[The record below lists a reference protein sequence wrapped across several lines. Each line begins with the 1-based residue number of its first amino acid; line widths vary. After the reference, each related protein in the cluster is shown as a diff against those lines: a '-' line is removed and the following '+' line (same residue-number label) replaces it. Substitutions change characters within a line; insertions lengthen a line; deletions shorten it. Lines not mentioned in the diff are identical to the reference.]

1 MAGAEKYPQAEWV
14 SVSDDSSRQ
23 HLVGLTPFFVYRR
36 GTGKFMSL
44 EKLNTGQKAL
54 QINLDAKKY
63 GTFAEIGA
71 GQEVARWFF
80 QVGKASGTVAK
91 TISAYDMAVSDAIY
105 GVADRYVSRKRLQS
119 MLDLEYNLLVQRLDQ
134 ARGNKCTFFAYA
146 DTVTTK
152 HISKAGE
159 DGGQGWLG
167 VKFQTVPQA
176 EPSTIIIHARMLDW
190 ETQRQQEAI
199 GVLGVNLIHGAFYRS
214 NDPIGLIGSL
224 LDNLSNQRIEVD
236 MIKFSGPAFFKV
248 DNRLMALQ
256 LVEQWLTEATM
267 FTASGETVIPSE
279 LLYKKP
285 VLLERG
291 SFRPL
296 TNPMLDMME
305 RAQEMFVQE
314 PALAG
319 EAPVTMFEM
328 TLRQLQ
334 IGNSI
339 DHRDFLDRVDTLG
352 ALGKPVLISNFL
364 RYHRLVT
371 YLSRHTQKPIG
382 LPIGLVRLRD
392 VLDEKFYTD
401 LPGGLME
408 SLGQL
413 FKNGAKLYVYPSLD
427 KKTGKL
433 TTAENLEVPQH
444 LRHLYGHLL
453 ENKFVVNINN
463 FNADALK
470 IYSGEVLAKIHSGDE
485 SLAKLIPPAI
495 FEVIKAKKL
504 FGWGQKPAA

>member
-1 MAGAEKYPQAEWV
+1 
-14 SVSDDSSRQ
+14 
-23 HLVGLTPFFVYRR
+23 
-36 GTGKFMSL
+36 MSKND
-44 EKLNTGQKAL
+44 KLNPGQKAL

-80 QVGKASGTVAK
+80 HVGKASGTVAK

-105 GVADRYVSRKRLQS
+105 GSSDRYVSRMRLQS
-119 MLDLEYNLLVQRLDQ
+119 MLDLEYGLLLQRLDKSLGD
-134 ARGNKCTFFAYA
+134 RRTFFAFA
-146 DTVTTK
+146 NTVTTK
-152 HISKAGE
+152 HIVKAGE
-159 DGGQGWLG
+159 EGGHGWLG
-167 VKFQTVPQA
+167 IKFQTLPRS
-176 EPSTIIIHARMLDW
+176 EPSTIIIHTRLLDW
-190 ETQRQQEAI
+190 ETSRQQEAVGI
-199 GVLGVNLIHGAFYRS
+199 LGVNLIYGAFYQHLEPER
-214 NDPIGLIGSL
+214 LIGSL
-224 LDNLSNQRIEVD
+224 LDSLSWQRVEVD
-236 MIKFSGPAFFKV
+236 MIKFSGPAFQGL

-256 LVEQWLTEATM
+256 LVQQWLTEAAM
-267 FTASGETVIPSE
+267 FTADGETVIPSE

-296 TNPMLDMME
+296 TNPMLDMLE
-305 RAQEMFVQE
+305 RAQQLFVGQ
-314 PALAG
+314 PALQD
-319 EAPVTMFEM
+319 EPPVVMFEM

-334 IGNSI
+334 VGDAI

-392 VLDEKFYTD
+392 VMDERFYTD
-401 LPGGLME
+401 MAGGLME

-413 FKNGAKLYVYPSLD
+413 FKNGAKMYVYPSLD

-433 TTAENLEVPQH
+433 FTVENLDIAPH
-444 LRHLYGHLL
+444 LRHLYQHLVD
-453 ENKFVVNINN
+453 NKFIVDITAYNP
-463 FNADALK
+463 DLLK
-470 IYSGEVLAKIHSGDE
+470 VYSSEVLAKIHAGDE
-485 SLAKLIPPAI
+485 ALSQLIPPQI
-495 FEVIKAKKL
+495 FEVIKAKRL
-504 FGWGQKPAA
+504 FGWGQKKIVSPLPA

>member
-1 MAGAEKYPQAEWV
+1 
-14 SVSDDSSRQ
+14 
-23 HLVGLTPFFVYRR
+23 
-36 GTGKFMSL
+36 MSK

-80 QVGKASGTVAK
+80 HVGKASGTVAK

-105 GVADRYVSRKRLQS
+105 GQAERYVSRKRLGA
-119 MLDLEYNLLVQRLDQ
+119 MLDLEFDLLLQRLDK
-134 ARGNKCTFFAYA
+134 ARGDKCTFFAFA
-146 DTVTTK
+146 NTVATK
-152 HISKAGE
+152 QGLRPGME
-159 DGGQGWLG
+159 EGQGWLG
-167 VKFQTVPQA
+167 IKFQVHPHGDPA
-176 EPSTIIIHARMLDW
+176 TIIIHVRLLDW
-190 ETQRQQEAI
+190 ETPRQQEAVGI
-199 GVLGVNLIHGAFYRS
+199 LGVNLIHGAFYQTS
-214 NDPIGLIGSL
+214 DPATLIGTL
-224 LDNLSNQRIEVD
+224 LDGLTSQRVEVD
-236 MIKFSGPAFFKV
+236 MIKFSGPAFTGV

-256 LVEQWLTEATM
+256 LVEQGIAEAAM
-267 FTASGETVIPSE
+267 FTANGETIIPSE
-279 LLYKKP
+279 ILYKKP

-296 TNPMLDMME
+296 TNPMLDMLE
-305 RAQEMFVQE
+305 RAQEKFAQE
-314 PALAG
+314 PALQG
-319 EAPVTMFEM
+319 EVPVVMFEM

-334 IGNSI
+334 VENAI

-371 YLSRHTQKPIG
+371 YLSRQTQK
-382 LPIGLVRLRD
+382 PIGLVRLRD

-433 TTAENLEVPQH
+433 TTVENLEVPPH
-444 LRHLYGHLL
+444 LRHLYLHLV
-453 ENKFVVNINN
+453 ENKFIENLTS
-463 FNADALK
+463 FNAASLK

-485 SLAKLIPPAI
+485 SLAQLIPPQI

-504 FGWGQKPAA
+504 FGWGQKAALAA

>member
-1 MAGAEKYPQAEWV
+1 
-14 SVSDDSSRQ
+14 
-23 HLVGLTPFFVYRR
+23 
-36 GTGKFMSL
+36 MSK

-54 QINLDAKKY
+54 QINLDAKRY

-80 QVGKASGTVAK
+80 HVGKASGTVA
-91 TISAYDMAVSDAIY
+91 
-105 GVADRYVSRKRLQS
+105 
-119 MLDLEYNLLVQRLDQ
+119 
-134 ARGNKCTFFAYA
+134 
-146 DTVTTK
+146 TK
-152 HISKAGE
+152 QGSKPGQE
-159 DGGQGWLG
+159 EGQGWLG
-167 VKFQTVPQA
+167 IKFQAHPHGD
-176 EPSTIIIHARMLDW
+176 PSTIIIHVRMLDW
-190 ETQRQQEAI
+190 ETLRQQEAV
-199 GVLGVNLIHGAFYRS
+199 GVLGVNLIHGAFYQHT
-214 NDPIGLIGSL
+214 DPASLIGSL
-224 LDNLSNQRIEVD
+224 LDGLTSQRVEVD
-236 MIKFSGPAFFKV
+236 MIKFSGPAFTGV

-256 LVEQWLTEATM
+256 LVEQWLTEAAI
-267 FTASGETVIPSE
+267 FTADGETVIPGE
-279 LLYKKP
+279 LLWKKP

-296 TNPMLDMME
+296 TNPMLDMLE
-305 RAQEMFVQE
+305 RAQEKFVKEESLQGE
-314 PALAG
+314 P
-319 EAPVTMFEM
+319 PVVMFEM

-334 IGNSI
+334 VGDAI

-371 YLSRHTQKPIG
+371 YLARQTNRPIG

-413 FKNGAKLYVYPSLD
+413 FKNGAKLYVYPSRD
-427 KKTGKL
+427 KKTGQI
-433 TTAENLEVPQH
+433 TTIENLEVAPN
-444 LRHLYGHLL
+444 LRHLFTHLV
-453 ENKFVVNINN
+453 ENKFIENIANYN
-463 FNADALK
+463 PDALK

-485 SLAKLIPPAI
+485 SLSQIIPAPI

-504 FGWGQKPAA
+504 FGWQQRMAGAVAAGS

>member
-1 MAGAEKYPQAEWV
+1 L
-14 SVSDDSSRQ
+14 D
-23 HLVGLTPFFVYRR
+23 TPEFFCIIPHK
-36 GTGKFMSL
+36 GFMNG

-80 QVGKASGTVAK
+80 HVGKASGTVAK

-105 GVADRYVSRKRLQS
+105 GPAARYVSRTRLQS
-119 MLDLEYNLLVQRLDQ
+119 MLDLEFDLLLQRLDKT
-134 ARGNKCTFFAYA
+134 RGDKCTFFAFA
-146 DTVTTK
+146 DTVATK
-152 HISKAGE
+152 HVSNPGQDE
-159 DGGQGWLG
+159 GQGWLG
-167 VKFQTVPQA
+167 VKFQVHPHGD
-176 EPSTIIIHARMLDW
+176 PSTIIIHVRLLDW
-190 ETQRQQEAI
+190 DTLRQQEAVGLI
-199 GVLGVNLIHGAFYRS
+199 GVNLIHGAFYQHA
-214 NDPIGLIGSL
+214 DPVGLIGSL
-224 LDNLSNQRIEVD
+224 LDNLTNQRIEVD
-236 MIKFSGPAFFKV
+236 MIKFSGPGFTGV

-256 LVEQWLTEATM
+256 LVEQSLAEAAM
-267 FTASGETVIPSE
+267 FTADGETVIPGE

-305 RAQEMFVQE
+305 RAQEMFVTE
-314 PALAG
+314 PALQG
-319 EAPVTMFEM
+319 EVPVTMFEM

-334 IGNSI
+334 VGDAIN
-339 DHRDFLDRVDTLG
+339 HRDFLDRVDTLG

-401 LPGGLME
+401 LAGGLME

-413 FKNGAKLYVYPSLD
+413 FKNGAKLFVYPSLD

-433 TTAENLEVPQH
+433 TTAENLEVVPH
-444 LRHLYGHLL
+444 LRHLYAHLV
-453 ENKFVVNINN
+453 ENKFIVNITSY
-463 FNADALK
+463 NADSLK
-470 IYSGEVLAKIHSGDE
+470 IYSSDVLAKIHAGDE
-485 SLAKLIPPAI
+485 TLSKIIPPPI
-495 FEVIKAKKL
+495 FEVIKTKKL
-504 FGWGQKPAA
+504 FGWEQKKAMVAA

>member
-1 MAGAEKYPQAEWV
+1 MG
-14 SVSDDSSRQ
+14 SD
-23 HLVGLTPFFVYRR
+23 
-36 GTGKFMSL
+36 
-44 EKLNTGQKAL
+44 KLNTGQKAL

-80 QVGKASGTVAK
+80 LVGKASGTVAK

-105 GVADRYVSRKRLQS
+105 GSSDRYVSRKRLQA
-119 MLDLEYNLLVQRLDQ
+119 MLDLELDLLLQRLDKTLGD
-134 ARGNKCTFFAYA
+134 RRTFFAFA
-146 DTVTTK
+146 NTVTTK
-152 HISKAGE
+152 PISKYGE
-159 DGGQGWLG
+159 EGGHGWLG
-167 VKFQTVPQA
+167 VKFQTIPRG
-176 EPSTIIIHARMLDW
+176 EPSTIIIHVRMLDW
-190 ETQRQQEAI
+190 ETPRQQEAVGI
-199 GVLGVNLIHGAFYRS
+199 LGVNLIHAAFYRHIE
-214 NDPIGLIGSL
+214 PERLIGSL
-224 LDNLSNQRIEVD
+224 LDGLTSQRVEVD
-236 MIKFSGPAFFKV
+236 MIKFSGPAFAGV

-256 LVEQWLTEATM
+256 LVEQWLTEAAM
-267 FTASGETVIPSE
+267 FTADGESVIPGE

-296 TNPMLDMME
+296 TNPMLDLLD
-305 RAQEMFVQE
+305 RAQAMFVRE
-314 PALAG
+314 PALQG
-319 EAPVTMFEM
+319 EEPVVMFEM

-334 IGNSI
+334 VGDAI

-382 LPIGLVRLRD
+382 LPLGLVRLRD

-413 FKNGAKLYVYPSLD
+413 FKNSAKLYVYPSLD
-427 KKTGKL
+427 KKTGRL
-433 TTAENLEVPQH
+433 TTVENLEVAPH
-444 LRHLYGHLL
+444 LRHLYAHLV
-453 ENKFVVNINN
+453 ENKFIQNIAGYNP
-463 FNADALK
+463 DALK
-470 IYSGEVLAKIHSGDE
+470 IYAGDLLAKIHAGDE
-485 SLAKLIPPAI
+485 DLSRFIPPPV
-495 FEVIKAKKL
+495 FEAIKAKKL
-504 FGWGQKPAA
+504 FGWRRHAGAVKRAAGS

>member
-1 MAGAEKYPQAEWV
+1 
-14 SVSDDSSRQ
+14 
-23 HLVGLTPFFVYRR
+23 
-36 GTGKFMSL
+36 
-44 EKLNTGQKAL
+44 
-54 QINLDAKKY
+54 
-63 GTFAEIGA
+63 
-71 GQEVARWFF
+71 
-80 QVGKASGTVAK
+80 
-91 TISAYDMAVSDAIY
+91 
-105 GVADRYVSRKRLQS
+105 
-119 MLDLEYNLLVQRLDQ
+119 
-134 ARGNKCTFFAYA
+134 
-146 DTVTTK
+146 
-152 HISKAGE
+152 
-159 DGGQGWLG
+159 
-167 VKFQTVPQA
+167 
-176 EPSTIIIHARMLDW
+176 
-190 ETQRQQEAI
+190 
-199 GVLGVNLIHGAFYRS
+199 
-214 NDPIGLIGSL
+214 
-224 LDNLSNQRIEVD
+224 
-236 MIKFSGPAFFKV
+236 
-248 DNRLMALQ
+248 
-256 LVEQWLTEATM
+256 
-267 FTASGETVIPSE
+267 
-279 LLYKKP
+279 
-285 VLLERG
+285 
-291 SFRPL
+291 
-296 TNPMLDMME
+296 
-305 RAQEMFVQE
+305 
-314 PALAG
+314 
-319 EAPVTMFEM
+319 MFEM

-433 TTAENLEVPQH
+433 TTAENLEVPPH

-453 ENKFVVNINN
+453 ENKFVVNLDN
-463 FNADALK
+463 FNADSLK

-504 FGWGQKPAA
+504 FGWGQKPVA

>member
-1 MAGAEKYPQAEWV
+1 M
-14 SVSDDSSRQ
+14 SMDSI
-23 HLVGLTPFFVYRR
+23 
-36 GTGKFMSL
+36 
-44 EKLNTGQKAL
+44 EKLSTGQKAL

-91 TISAYDMAVSDAIY
+91 TISAYDMTVSDAIY
-105 GVADRYVSRKRLQS
+105 GKASRYVSRERLAA
-119 MLDLEYNLLVQRLDQ
+119 MLDLEYNLLVERLDKT
-134 ARGNKCTFFAYA
+134 RGDKCTFFAFA

-152 HISKAGE
+152 HIAKVGDE
-159 DGGQGWLG
+159 GGQGWLG

-176 EPSTIIIHARMLDW
+176 EPSTIIIHIRTLDL
-190 ETQRQQEAI
+190 ETSRQQEAI
-199 GVLGVNLIHGAFYRS
+199 GMVGVNLIHAAFYL
-214 NDPIGLIGSL
+214 NQDPVRIIASL

-236 MIKFSGPAFFKV
+236 MIKFSGPAFFRV

-256 LVEQWLTEATM
+256 LVQQWLTEAAM
-267 FTASGETVIPSE
+267 FTAQGESIIPSE
-279 LLYKKP
+279 LLWKKP

-296 TNPMLDMME
+296 TNPMLDMMD
-305 RAQEMFVQE
+305 RAREMFIKE
-314 PALAG
+314 PALGG
-319 EAPVTMFEM
+319 EEPITMFEM

-334 IGNSI
+334 VDNAI

-371 YLSRHTQKPIG
+371 YLSRQTQKPIG
-382 LPIGLVRLRD
+382 LPLGLVRLRD

-401 LPGGLME
+401 LPGGLLE

-413 FKNGAKLYVYPSLD
+413 FKNGAKLYIYPSLD
-427 KKTGKL
+427 KKTGQL
-433 TTAENLEVPQH
+433 VTAENLEVAPH
-444 LRHLYGHLL
+444 LRHLFAHLK
-453 ENKFVVNINN
+453 ENKFIEDITSYQPDV
-463 FNADALK
+463 LK
-470 IYSGEVLAKIHSGDE
+470 IYSGEVLAKIHSADE
-485 SLAKLIPPAI
+485 RLSKLIPPQI
-495 FEVIKAKKL
+495 FELIRAKQL
-504 FGWGQKPAA
+504 FGWGKGAPAAK

>member
-1 MAGAEKYPQAEWV
+1 MIA
-14 SVSDDSSRQ
+14 
-23 HLVGLTPFFVYRR
+23 
-36 GTGKFMSL
+36 

-54 QINLDAKKY
+54 QINLDAKRY

-80 QVGKASGTVAK
+80 HVGKASGTVAK

-105 GVADRYVSRKRLQS
+105 GPSDRYVSRSRLHA
-119 MLDLEYNLLVQRLDQ
+119 MLDLEFDLILQRLDKTIGD
-134 ARGNKCTFFAYA
+134 RRTFFAFA
-146 DTVTTK
+146 NTVTTK

-159 DGGQGWLG
+159 EGGNGWLG
-167 VKFQTVPQA
+167 IKFQTTSRS
-176 EPSTIIIHARMLDW
+176 EPSTIIIHVRMLDA
-190 ETQRQQEAI
+190 ETPRQQETVGI
-199 GVLGVNLIHGAFYRS
+199 IGVNLIHAAFYQHIEPER
-214 NDPIGLIGSL
+214 LIGSL
-224 LDNLSNQRIEVD
+224 LDGLTSQRVEVD
-236 MIKFSGPAFFKV
+236 MIKFSGPAFAEV

-256 LVEQWLTEATM
+256 LVQQWLTEAAM
-267 FTASGETVIPSE
+267 FTADGETVIPSE

-296 TNPMLDMME
+296 TNPMLDMLE
-305 RAQEMFVQE
+305 RAQAQFVQE
-314 PALAG
+314 AALQG
-319 EAPVTMFEM
+319 ETPVVMFEM

-334 IGNSI
+334 VGDAI

-364 RYHRLVT
+364 RYHRLVN
-371 YLSRHTQKPIG
+371 YLSRQTQKPIA
-382 LPIGLVRLRD
+382 LPLGLVRLRD
-392 VLDEKFYTD
+392 VMDEKFYTD

-427 KKTGKL
+427 KKTGQL
-433 TTAENLEVPQH
+433 ITIENLEVAPN
-444 LRHLYGHLL
+444 LRHLYAHLV
-453 ENKFVVNINN
+453 ENKFIENIVGY
-463 FNADALK
+463 NADALK

-485 SLAKLIPPAI
+485 ALARLIPPQI

-504 FGWGQKPAA
+504 FGWGRNCLV